1 MNISKILTAMVLSA
15 VCATQAM
22 ALHRS
27 VKLDCVGEVWLT
39 CPDSNGWTF
48 QMTRR
53 SHGNREVVV
62 IDMKADNAT
71 VPPRFSVGFKV
82 PLGDI
87 GYLWHAGDDGRCH
100 LVPSWLKKYHS
111 DIASGIPLYTLLDGE
126 NTNRLT
132 FAVSEPFRR
141 IETKV
146 GALEDN
152 AQVEGEL
159 SFFTQPEAPLS
170 RYHVE
175 IMFDAVNG
183 FYGHV
188 IADATD
194 WIMDCC
200 GIKAA
205 PVPEA
210 AFDPLYSSWYQ
221 FHQDM
226 TAADIE
232 AESRLAARLGM
243 KNIIVDD
250 GWQTG
255 DNNRGYAYCGDWEV
269 FEGKFPDMAAHVARV
284 HDAGMRYMMWYSVP
298 YVGVN
303 SRNHQR
309 FKGMYLTDDRTTDV
323 LDPRFPEV
331 REFLSGI
338 YENALRDWK
347 LDGLKLDF
355 IDRFKFTGEDPA
367 VAQNYAGR
375 DIKSLPAAVD
385 TLMNGISRRLR
396 AINPDV
402 LIEFRQEY
410 IGPAIRQYGN
420 MLRAND
426 CPCDAEGNRRRVAT
440 LRMTSG
446 NTAVHSDMLEWNV
459 SDAPE
464 AAARHVLSAIF
475 GVVQYSMMLR
485 TLPQEH
491 LAMIQHWMGFSQ
503 KHRKTLLRSDFR
515 ALYPQSGY
523 PVIEAESDDELIV
536 GSYSSGNI
544 VSVGDVD
551 KPVYL
556 LNATGRGSMAVELAR
571 QPVSAEVYD
580 TFGNLTAKIRPD
592 KGLGRIEV
600 PRSGYVKLNYE

>member
-1 MNISKILTAMVLSA
+1 MNISRILTGMVLVA
-15 VCATQAM
+15 TCATQAI
-22 ALHRS
+22 AIHRT
-27 VKLDCVGEVWLT
+27 VKLDSAGEVWLT

-53 SHGNREVVV
+53 THGNREVAV
-62 IDMKADNAT
+62 IEMKADSAT
-71 VPPRFSVGFKV
+71 VPPRFSVGFNV
-82 PLGDI
+82 PLGEI

-100 LVPSWLKKYHS
+100 LVPSWLKKYYS
-111 DIASGIPLYTLLDGE
+111 DIASGIPLYTLLDSE

-152 AQVEGEL
+152 ARVEGEL
-159 SFFTQPEAPLS
+159 SFFTQPEAPLNE
-170 RYHVE
+170 YHVE
-175 IMFDAVNG
+175 IMFDASDR
-183 FYGHV
+183 FYGRA
-188 IADATD
+188 IAGAID
-194 WIMDCC
+194 WIMDRC
-200 GIKAA
+200 GIEAA

-232 AESRLAARLGM
+232 AESLLAVRLGM
-243 KNIIVDD
+243 RNIIVDD

-269 FEGKFPDMAAHVARV
+269 FEGKFPDMSAHVARV

-338 YENALRDWK
+338 YENALRDWN

-426 CPCDAEGNRRRVAT
+426 CPCDAEGNRRRVAA

-491 LAMIQHWMGFSQ
+491 LAMIRHWMGFSQ
-503 KHRKTLLRSDFR
+503 KHRTTLLQSDFR

-536 GSYSSGNI
+536 ASYNSGNLVAVGN
-544 VSVGDVD
+544 VS

-556 LNATGRGSMAVELAR
+556 LNATGASSMAVELAR
-571 QPVSAEVYD
+571 QPRSARVYD
-580 TFGNLTAKIRPD
+580 TFGNLTAESRPD
-592 KGLGRIEV
+592 KGLSRIEV
-600 PRSGYVKLNYE
+600 PRSGYILLNYE

>member
-1 MNISKILTAMVLSA
+1 MNISKILTGMVLSA

-53 SHGNREVVV
+53 THGNREVAV
-62 IDMKADNAT
+62 IEKKADSAT
-71 VPPRFSVGFKV
+71 VPPRFSVGFNV
-82 PLGDI
+82 PLGEI

-100 LVPSWLKKYHS
+100 LVPSWLKKYPS
-111 DIASGIPLYTLLDGE
+111 DIASGIPLYTLLDSE

-152 AQVEGEL
+152 ARVEGEL

-175 IMFDAVNG
+175 IMFDAGNR
-183 FYGHV
+183 FYGHT

-194 WIMDCC
+194 WIMDRC

-269 FEGKFPDMAAHVARV
+269 YEGKFPDMAAHVGRV

-338 YENALRDWK
+338 YENALRDWN

>member
-1 MNISKILTAMVLSA
+1 MNISRILTGMVLVA
-15 VCATQAM
+15 TCATQAI
-22 ALHRS
+22 AIHRT
-27 VKLDCVGEVWLT
+27 VKLDSAGEVWLT
-39 CPDSNGWTF
+39 CPDSNGWNF
-48 QMTRR
+48 EMTRR
-53 SHGNREVVV
+53 THGNREVAV
-62 IDMKADNAT
+62 IEMKADSAT

-82 PLGDI
+82 PLGEI

-100 LVPSWLKKYHS
+100 LVPSWLKKYYS

-141 IETKV
+141 IEAKV

-159 SFFTQPEAPLS
+159 RFFTQPEAPLS

-175 IMFDAVNG
+175 IMFDAGNR
-183 FYGHV
+183 FYGHA

-221 FHQDM
+221 FHQEM

-331 REFLSGI
+331 REFLSSI

-402 LIEFRQEY
+402 LIEFRQAY

-426 CPCDAEGNRRRVAT
+426 CPCDAEGNRRRVAA

-464 AAARHVLSAIF
+464 GA
-475 GVVQYSMMLR
+475 
-485 TLPQEH
+485 P
-491 LAMIQHWMGFSQ
+491 AMFS
-503 KHRKTLLRSDFR
+503 RRFSEWCSI
-515 ALYPQSGY
+515 P
-523 PVIEAESDDELIV
+523 
-536 GSYSSGNI
+536 
-544 VSVGDVD
+544 
-551 KPVYL
+551 
-556 LNATGRGSMAVELAR
+556 
-571 QPVSAEVYD
+571 
-580 TFGNLTAKIRPD
+580 
-592 KGLGRIEV
+592 
-600 PRSGYVKLNYE
+600 

>member
-27 VKLDCVGEVWLT
+27 VKLDCVGEVWLN
-39 CPDSNGWTF
+39 CPDNNGWTF

-53 SHGNREVVV
+53 THGNREVAV
-62 IDMKADNAT
+62 IEMKADSAT
-71 VPPRFSVGFKV
+71 VPPRFSVGFNV
-82 PLGDI
+82 PLGEI

-111 DIASGIPLYTLLDGE
+111 DIASGIPLYTLLDSE

-152 AQVEGEL
+152 ARVEGEL

-175 IMFDAVNG
+175 IMFDDGNR
-183 FYGHV
+183 FYGHA

-232 AESRLAARLGM
+232 AEIRLAARLGM

-269 FEGKFPDMAAHVARV
+269 FEGKFPDMSAHVARV

-338 YENALRDWK
+338 YENALRDWN

>member
-1 MNISKILTAMVLSA
+1 MEIKKILTGTVVAA
-15 VCATQAM
+15 ICAAQAM
-22 ALHRS
+22 ALNRS
-27 VKLDCVGEVWLT
+27 VELDSVGEVWLW
-39 CPDSNGWTF
+39 CGDDNGWNFEMASQTD
-48 QMTRR
+48 
-53 SHGNREVVV
+53 GDREVVV
-62 IDMKADNAT
+62 IDLKADSAA
-71 VPPRFSVGFKV
+71 VPPRFSVGFKM
-82 PLGDI
+82 PLGEI

-126 NTNRLT
+126 NGNRLT

-141 IETKV
+141 IETKI

-152 AQVEGEL
+152 ARVEGEL

-170 RYHVE
+170 EYHVE
-175 IMFDAVNG
+175 IMFDAGNR
-183 FYGHV
+183 FYGRT

-194 WIMDCC
+194 WIMDRC

-232 AESRLAARLGM
+232 AESLLAARIGM

-269 FEGKFPDMAAHVARV
+269 YEGKFPDMAAHVGRV

-298 YVGVN
+298 YVGVH
-303 SRNHQR
+303 SRNHER
-309 FKGMYLTDDRTTDV
+309 FKGMYLTDGGNTNV

-331 REFLSGI
+331 REFLYGI

-385 TLMNGISRRLR
+385 TLMKGISRRLR

-464 AAARHVLSAIF
+464 VAARHVLSAIF

-485 TLPQEH
+485 TLPEEH
-491 LAMIQHWMGFSQ
+491 LAMIKHWMDFSQ
-503 KHRKTLLRSDFR
+503 KHRKTLLQSDFR
-515 ALYPQSGY
+515 GLYPQSGY
-523 PVIEAESDDELIV
+523 PLIEAESDDELIV
-536 GSYSSGNI
+536 GLYNSGNI
-544 VSVGDVD
+544 VSVGDVN

-571 QPVSAEVYD
+571 KPKSAEVYD
-580 TFGNLTAKIRPD
+580 TFGNLSAKIRPD
-592 KGLGRIEV
+592 KGMSRIEV